1 LGQIVV
7 VTRAGTVP
15 HINPS
20 SAFAAFAPRA
30 ASPQAIYLEGQLN
43 GFRESIEITT
53 LTSTSPPYLAYQYLR
68 LYVARLSPHT
78 ASFTELLDL
87 TQILLGK
94 LIVGPITPLHHI
106 FANLVATSFTELS
119 DRTETQ
125 LEAYASIKEMSD
137 ALSNGQI
144 LCPSSDGLGWDTA
157 IRDMLQKRAPTPPNT
172 HPENSQ
178 PNMAG
183 LRHLAAAAVGERESV
198 DVRPSTPHK
207 LEPDTSAAMAAANEA
222 ARAQATA
229 AAAQEQLPGS
239 PNGNAHASSG
249 ITKAWAG

>member
-1 LGQIVV
+1 MV

-20 SAFAAFAPRA
+20 SDFAAFAPHV

-43 GFRESIEITT
+43 GFRESIEVTP

-68 LYVARLSPHT
+68 LYVARMSPQT
-78 ASFTELLDL
+78 TSSTELLNL
-87 TQILLGK
+87 TQVLLSK
-94 LIVGPITPLHHI
+94 LIIGPVTPLHHI
-106 FANLVATSFTELS
+106 FANLVATSLTELS

-125 LEAYASIKEMSD
+125 LKAYASIKDMSN

-144 LCPSSDGLGWDTA
+144 LSPSSDGLGWDTA
-157 IRDMLQKRAPTPPNT
+157 IRDMLQKRAPTPPNS
-172 HPENSQ
+172 HQENSQ

-183 LRHLAAAAVGERESV
+183 LRHLAAAAVGEREGV
-198 DVRPSTPHK
+198 DVRPSTPPK
-207 LEPDTSAAMAAANEA
+207 VEPDTSAAMAAANEA

-229 AAAQEQLPGS
+229 AAVQEQLSRS
-239 PNGNAHASSG
+239 PNGNNHVSSG
-249 ITKAWAG
+249 NTKGWAG